1 MCSEARFN
9 PQQIWYHQRTL
20 LGAQDTRPEDED
32 LSVRR
37 GDGRVG
43 RGGVLP
49 MGPVLQQGTRG
60 TSQDPLPRM
69 AHWLHSGSQTSFPT
83 GSKGRAALSPQ
94 EALGHSGYL
103 GVNPLVLDGLGFTE
117 QLQKPAAGAVHRPA
131 APHPRAWP
139 GRDQGTALQ
148 PRNPRRYV
156 SLCGNS
162 CVTSPAPT
170 PAPCARVP
178 LAVRFSAI
186 SL

>member
-117 QLQKPAAGAVHRPA
+117 QLQSQLRVPS
-131 APHPRAWP
+131 
-139 GRDQGTALQ
+139 TARQ
-148 PRNPRRYV
+148 PRTPGLGPDVTRAQRYSHETHV
-156 SLCGNS
+156 G
-162 CVTSPAPT
+162 TSA
-170 PAPCARVP
+170 
-178 LAVRFSAI
+178 SAEI
-186 SL
+186 PV